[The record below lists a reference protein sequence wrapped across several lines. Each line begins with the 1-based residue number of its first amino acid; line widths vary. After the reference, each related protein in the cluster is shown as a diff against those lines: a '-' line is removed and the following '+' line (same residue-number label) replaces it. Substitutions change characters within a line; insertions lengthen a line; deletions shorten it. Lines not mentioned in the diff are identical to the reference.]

1 MQPRRRISE
10 QQAHLVA
17 KRLLY
22 ISLSMITLICV
33 TMAFHEQIRGRRRLF
48 FENWNEKQIV
58 VKIDEHLTLL
68 ADTTPYD
75 RSTLHK
81 LISMI
86 EGHVGE
92 LDDQLNKL
100 LPVGLVEYK
109 LTHADVAA
117 SDQWTPEEV
126 GETIYINPS
135 TGNWDWE
142 KPLLDGWEEHTIV
155 GPLDADDHWA
165 PHVGKTI
172 YWNPKTGESYW
183 GEDYLAPT
191 QDTEEKLI
199 ELRSRLTALKE
210 ELKLTKMDQPKPNVE
225 LSTREQKNKQ
235 SDGHATI
242 PSPAKKKPSPAKK
255 KPSKQPSPPKKT
267 DLPKKQQGEKQS
279 GITVYVKSLRGNYI
293 WFTGKATRVPNRL
306 KETDDIQITLTG
318 FKPRDLQEKFSGSVL
333 TIKKCDQNV
342 DYKNRDFNFFK
353 TYPAV
358 KRDTIVTWTVSVN
371 DGEKTIPVFVTTLR
385 DNEQA

>member
-10 QQAHLVA
+10 QQAHLAA
-17 KRLLY
+17 KLLLY

-33 TMAFHEQIRGRRRLF
+33 TMAFHEPIRGRRRLF

-100 LPVGLVEYK
+100 LPVGWVEYK

-199 ELRSRLTALKE
+199 ELRSRLTALKK
-210 ELKLTKMDQPKPNVE
+210 ELKLT
-225 LSTREQKNKQ
+225 
-235 SDGHATI
+235 I
-242 PSPAKKKPSPAKK
+242 P
-255 KPSKQPSPPKKT
+255 
-267 DLPKKQQGEKQS
+267 
-279 GITVYVKSLRGNYI
+279 VYVKSLRPGGKYI
-293 WFTGKATRVPNRL
+293 WFKGDAKRV
-306 KETDDIQITLTG
+306 KDDIQITLTG
-318 FKPRDLQEKFSGSVL
+318 FKPRDLQQKFSSSVL
-333 TIKKCDQNV
+333 TITKCDQNV
-342 DYKNRDFNFFK
+342 DDKNRHALFTTFPDAKKGN
-353 TYPAV
+353 
-358 KRDTIVTWTVSVN
+358 ILTWTADVN
-371 DGEKTIPVFVTTLR
+371 DGKDTISVFVTVLR
-385 DNEQA
+385 NLYEDAFTDLLADANV